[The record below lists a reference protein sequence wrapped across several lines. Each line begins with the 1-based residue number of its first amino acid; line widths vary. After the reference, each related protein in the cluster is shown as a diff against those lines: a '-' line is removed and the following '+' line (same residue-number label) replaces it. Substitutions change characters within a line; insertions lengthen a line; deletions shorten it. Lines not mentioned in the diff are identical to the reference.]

1 MSKHQPRLDIQTI
14 QTTQTAHGA
23 QTRQDPQH
31 GDAAAAARQRP
42 AWSARMIDR
51 LSRHIFDWRRP
62 LLALFVLLTI
72 VLGYEASHLKVE
84 AGFSK
89 MIPLKH
95 EYMRTFVQ
103 YQKDFGGANKVL
115 IALRQTDGDIYNKD
129 FMDTLHK
136 VSDEVFYV
144 KGVERSSVTS
154 LFTNNVRYNEVVE
167 DGFRGGNLVASDF
180 TGTPAQLAKVRE
192 NTLKSDW
199 VGRIVSND
207 MTAAMVVA
215 SLQDSDPDTGRR
227 LDLQQVGARLEQ
239 IRQKYEH
246 GKVTVHIIGFA
257 KAIGDIADG
266 AAGVLVFFALAFVIT
281 ALLLYWYSGSL
292 MLTSCALVCALVPV
306 VWLLGLLPL
315 MGLGLDPMS
324 ILVPFLIFSIGV
336 SHAVQM
342 SNAWKLETLAGA
354 DGVTA
359 SRNSFRKLFL
369 PGAMA
374 LLANAL
380 GFIVIAFIDIAMVR
394 ELAITATVGVS
405 VMIVTNKLLLP
416 ILLSYMRFS
425 PAEARRHAGKA
436 AAGDWLWLR
445 LGALATRKGG
455 VLAVLLG
462 GALLALGLWQARGL
476 QIGDLGK
483 GVPELRADSRYNRD
497 VDVITS
503 RFAIG
508 VDLLQVIVEAGG
520 QDTPCVQR
528 PVLDQMEQLEFT
540 LRQEPGVATVR
551 GLAGFVKQ
559 VTQAYAE
566 TFIKWRVLPEET
578 AQIAQG
584 VGFATRLGN
593 ELMNS
598 GCTAMP
604 VSIYTTDHQAGTI
617 ARIVGVVKRFKAQ
630 HDSKDLQFR
639 LASGNVGVMA
649 ATNEAVEAADKWV
662 NLTLFASVSLLCL
675 ATFRSLRVTLC
686 IILPL
691 ALVTILCN
699 GLMAALGI
707 GVKVN
712 TLPVVALGV
721 GVGVDYG
728 IYLFESMKH
737 EIVAR
742 GCDLR
747 TAFVAALRQ
756 RGSASVF
763 TAVTMT
769 VSVAT
774 WSFSALK
781 FQADMGILLAFMFL
795 VNMAGAILLL
805 PGLAALLVGERLR
818 PRRDRR

>member
-1 MSKHQPRLDIQTI
+1 MSKQLHKQHTNEDEAGLE
-14 QTTQTAHGA
+14 
-23 QTRQDPQH
+23 RQ
-31 GDAAAAARQRP
+31 AF
-42 AWSARMIDR
+42 SAGLIGRVSYR
-51 LSRHIFDWRRP
+51 IFHWRRA
-62 LLALFVLLTI
+62 LLALFVLITI
-72 VLGYEASHLKVE
+72 VLGYFASHLKVE

-95 EYMRTFVQ
+95 EYMKTFVE

-115 IALRQTDGDIYNKD
+115 IALKQKNGDIYNKD

-136 VSDEVFYV
+136 VTDEVFYV

-180 TGTPAQLAKVRE
+180 AGTPEQLAKVKE

-207 MTAAMVVA
+207 MSSAMVVA
-215 SLQDSDPDTGRR
+215 SLQDTDPDTGKR
-227 LDLQQVGARLEQ
+227 LDLQQVGTRLEQ

-246 GKVTVHIIGFA
+246 GNITVHIIGFA
-257 KAIGDIADG
+257 KSIGDIADG
-266 AAGVLVFFALAFVIT
+266 AAGVLVFFAIAFVIT

-292 MLTSCALVCALVPV
+292 MLTCCALVCALVPV

-342 SNAWKLETLAGA
+342 TNAWKLETLHGA
-354 DGVTA
+354 DGITA
-359 SRNSFRKLFL
+359 SRNSFQKLFI

-380 GFIVIAFIDIAMVR
+380 GFIVIAFIDIEMVR

-405 VMIVTNKLLLP
+405 VMIVTNKMLLP

-425 PAEARRHAGKA
+425 PSEARRHAGKE
-436 AAGDWLWLR
+436 AAGDWLWER
-445 LGALATRKGG
+445 IGPLATRKGG
-455 VLAVLLG
+455 ALAVLLG
-462 GALLALGLWQARGL
+462 GALLAGGIWKARDL

-503 RFAIG
+503 HFAIG
-508 VDLLQVIVEAGG
+508 VDLLQVIAEAKG
-520 QDTPCVQR
+520 QDSPCVQR

-540 LRQEPGVATVR
+540 LNQDPGVATVR

-559 VTQAYAE
+559 VTQSYAE

-604 VSIYTTDHQAGTI
+604 VSIFTTDHQAGTI
-617 ARIVGVVKRFKAQ
+617 HRIVDEIKQFKAQ
-630 HDSKDLQFR
+630 HDTKDLTFR
-639 LASGNVGVMA
+639 LAAGNVGVMA

-662 NLTLFASVSLLCL
+662 NLALFASVSLLCL

-686 IILPL
+686 VILPL

-699 GLMAALGI
+699 ALMATLGI

-737 EIVAR
+737 EIGSR
-742 GCDLR
+742 GRNLR
-747 TAFVAALRQ
+747 DAFVAALKQ
-756 RGSASVF
+756 RGTASVF

-795 VNMAGAILLL
+795 VNMVGAILLL

-818 PRRDRR
+818 PKKKAAAH